1 MSVSRPLDDDLTQL
15 ESDLTGFLTDFS
27 QPERLYSPIEY
38 LLRLPAKR
46 TRPMLA
52 LMGYRWQ
59 APGADLRTV
68 FPLAKAIEMFHNFTL
83 VHDDIMDNA
92 PERRGQPTIHARW
105 NGSLAIL
112 AGDAL
117 LILAYRELNALH
129 AHPRY
134 GHLLEYFHETALRV
148 CEGQVMDLDQAEA
161 VSVKLEDYIEMIRRK
176 TAVLLGSS
184 IAMGALVAG
193 AGPVEVA
200 KLQVF
205 GETAGVAFQLQ
216 DDYLDL
222 YADQADFGKRIGGD
236 IVEGKKNILWLL
248 AQEAASDNERV
259 EMRMRMADTED
270 SEAKIE
276 WFREKYEL
284 WDVRKRAEAL
294 IDRHYL
300 QAESLLMEFS
310 KAEQQTDLVLFLNQL
325 KRRKK

>member
-15 ESDLTGFLTDFS
+15 ETELTGFLSDFS
-27 QPERLYSPIEY
+27 QPEGLYSPIEY

-52 LMGYRWQ
+52 LMGYRWH
-59 APGADLRTV
+59 APVADLRAV

-105 NGSLAIL
+105 NSSLAIL

-117 LILAYRELNALH
+117 LILAYRELNALRE
-129 AHPRY
+129 HPRY

-161 VSVKLEDYIEMIRRK
+161 VAVKQDEYIEMIRRK

-248 AQEAASDNERV
+248 AQEAATDSERA
-259 EMRMRMADTED
+259 EMRMRMTESED
-270 SEAKIE
+270 AEAKIE
-276 WFREKYEL
+276 WFRGRYEL
-284 WDVRKRAEAL
+284 LGVQKRAETL
-294 IDRHYL
+294 IEGYYT
-300 QAESLLMEFS
+300 QAENLLKEFS
-310 KAEQQTDLVLFLNQL
+310 RAEQQSDLVQFLNQL
-325 KRRKK
+325 KHRKK